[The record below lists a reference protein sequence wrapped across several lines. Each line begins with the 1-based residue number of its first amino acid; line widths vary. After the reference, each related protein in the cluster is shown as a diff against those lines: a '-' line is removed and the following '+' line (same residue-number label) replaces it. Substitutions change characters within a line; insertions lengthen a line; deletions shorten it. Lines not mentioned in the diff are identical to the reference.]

1 MNYYPI
7 IHELGIKYESKIN
20 DGWLKCHCISGIHK
34 DKNPS
39 MGIHLNTGV
48 IHCFACGL
56 NTNIYKLVQ
65 QRLNI
70 SYKEAIKHVNGETD
84 IYIPQDP
91 VQNLKQEV
99 PENKIYVQPKQNY
112 PFVSMPLTK
121 PEDYFYTR
129 LRGYTKQY
137 CDEFNIQ
144 VALSGLYEDYFI
156 TPIVDTEQQFIS
168 FEARKLIQYENLQ
181 IYFNKRDLYEF
192 IPEQMPDQFF
202 KIIKQKKENNIELT
216 TIEKRLQLNKV
227 LYPIGHRVNTTIFNI
242 DNLNFNEDLIL
253 FEGLATHPKVYQ
265 YVFQNCTSIF
275 GANLSNEQLLILKQF
290 KKNIIVISDNDNAS
304 YALIKRLNQFKEDI
318 KVFDCITDD
327 KKASFVDDINKA
339 NIISAAEFLV
349 KREYY

>member
-70 SYKEAIKHVNGETD
+70 SYKEAIKHVNGGDSD
-84 IYIPQDP
+84 IYIPKDP
-91 VQNLKQEV
+91 IQNLKQEL

-121 PEDYFYTR
+121 PGDYIYTR
-129 LRGYTKQY
+129 LRGYTKKY
-137 CDEFNIQ
+137 CEEFNIQ
-144 VALSGLYEDYFI
+144 IALSGLYEDYFI
-156 TPIVDTEQQFIS
+156 TPIIDTEQQFIS
-168 FEARKLIQYENLQ
+168 FEARKLMQYENL
-181 IYFNKRDLYEF
+181 NKY
-192 IPEQMPDQFF
+192 
-202 KIIKQKKENNIELT
+202 IISNPIDFSILTVEEIFREIIRNKKEQGIELT

-227 LYPIGHRVNTTIFNI
+227 LYPSGHKVNTTIFNI
-242 DNLNFNEDLIL
+242 DNLYFSKDLVL

-265 YVFQNCTSIF
+265 HISKNCTSIF

-290 KKNIIVISDNDNAS
+290 KKKIIVISDNDNAS

-339 NIISAAEFLV
+339 NIISAAEFLI

>member
-34 DKNPS
+34 DENPS

-56 NTNIYKLVQ
+56 NTNIYKLIQ

-121 PEDYFYTR
+121 PEDYQYTK
-129 LRGYTKQY
+129 LRGYTKEY
-137 CDEFNIQ
+137 CEEFNIE

-156 TPIVDTEQQFIS
+156 IPIVDTEQQFIS
-168 FEARKLIQYENLQ
+168 FEARKLMQYESL
-181 IYFNKRDLYEF
+181 NKYIISNPIDFSILTVEEIFRE
-192 IPEQMPDQFF
+192 
-202 KIIKQKKENNIELT
+202 IIKMKKEQGVELT
-216 TIEKRLQLNKV
+216 ATEKRLQLNKV
-227 LYPIGHRVNTTIFNI
+227 LYPSGHKVNTTIFNI
-242 DNLNFNEDLIL
+242 DNLNFGEDLIL

-304 YALIKRLNQFKEDI
+304 YALIKRLNQFIENV

>member
-1 MNYYPI
+1 MNYYSI
-7 IHELGIKYESKIN
+7 INSLGIKYGSTTLKS
-20 DGWLKCHCISGIHK
+20 GWLQCHCVSGSHK
-34 DKNPS
+34 DENPS
-39 MGIHLNTGV
+39 MGIHMSTGV
-48 IHCFACGL
+48 VHCFACGL

-70 SYKEAIKHVNGETD
+70 SYKEAIKHINGDSD

-91 VQNLKQEV
+91 VQNLKQEQN
-99 PENKIYVQPKQNY
+99 ENKIYVQPKQNY

-137 CDEFNIQ
+137 CGEFNIQ

-168 FEARKLIQYENLQ
+168 FEARKLIQYENL
-181 IYFNKRDLYEF
+181 NKY
-192 IPEQMPDQFF
+192 
-202 KIIKQKKENNIELT
+202 IISNPIDFSILTVEEIFREIIRNKKEQGIELT
-216 TIEKRLQLNKV
+216 AIEKRLQLNKV
-227 LYPIGHRVNTTIFNI
+227 LYPVGHRVNTTIFNI
-242 DNLNFNEDLIL
+242 DNLYFSEDLIL

-265 YVFQNCTSIF
+265 YIFQNCTSIF

-304 YALIKRLNQFKEDI
+304 YALIKRLNQFIENV

-339 NIISAAEFLV
+339 NIISAAEFLI